1 MTGGIVRVKLESG
14 DWYEVAGRK
23 LEIYLNWFENCA
35 MHVLIPPN
43 IETSDPELNMISN
56 KYQDKDNFILNYSL
70 GD

>member
-1 MTGGIVRVKLESG
+1 
-14 DWYEVAGRK
+14 
-23 LEIYLNWFENCA
+23 